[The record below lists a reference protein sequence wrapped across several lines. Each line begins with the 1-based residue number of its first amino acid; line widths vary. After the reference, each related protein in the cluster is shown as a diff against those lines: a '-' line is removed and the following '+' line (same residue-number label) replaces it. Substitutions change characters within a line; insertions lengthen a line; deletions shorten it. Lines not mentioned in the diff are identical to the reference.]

1 MFEKAQLI
9 VSLTCSSVIIFQMKW
24 ATNIKLEKRLSKIIG
39 KDSPLINVWKYFLDL
54 PLQIVWET
62 KETGA

>member
-1 MFEKAQLI
+1 
-9 VSLTCSSVIIFQMKW
+9 MKW